1 MQSASVQ
8 KGVFM
13 GTEAHGQ
20 PPDQP
25 GLNGRPDLIQPGC
38 HLGGHPRLR
47 LHQYCRDFQPFADP
61 AYRTL
66 PHRAGMVM
74 LPEKRDRT
82 AKLRPLRLQDVTI
95 PIRRRR

>member
-25 GLNGRPDLIQPGC
+25 GLNGRPDLIQPGSQ
-38 HLGGHPRLR
+38 LR
-47 LHQYCRDFQPFADP
+47 RHIRYGLHQCCRDFQPFADP
-61 AYRTL
+61 AHRTL

-82 AKLRPLRLQDVTI
+82 AKLRALRLQDVTI